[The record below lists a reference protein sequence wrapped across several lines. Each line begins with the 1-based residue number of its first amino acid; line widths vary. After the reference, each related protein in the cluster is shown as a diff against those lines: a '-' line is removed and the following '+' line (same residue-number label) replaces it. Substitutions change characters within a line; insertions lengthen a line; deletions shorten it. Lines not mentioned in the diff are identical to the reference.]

1 MENTMQDVLT
11 KLKSQ
16 RRLNL
21 QLAFG
26 LFFLI
31 LVGLY
36 TFSHNANL
44 MMQGTNMRFQVIG
57 LIAAAVGELFMLY
70 AFVVALFSA
79 GGQRVAAVL
88 SDVAMLA
95 VLLFNTVVDYANVS
109 GNMPTDGRWLFDLYT
124 TYGAPILIVIVLVT
138 GLHFILHL
146 DHAVRFHSAEIA
158 ADIAE
163 KEIETAAIYTAKDQM
178 VKEMANPAH
187 ANRLHE
193 VMQDKVVSIIDH
205 IAKKRA

>member
-1 MENTMQDVLT
+1 MDTMQDVVT

-16 RRLNL
+16 RRLNV

-44 MMQGTNMRFQVIG
+44 MMRGTNARFQVIG

-70 AFVVALFSA
+70 AFVVALYSA
-79 GGQRVAAVL
+79 GGQRAAAIL
-88 SDVAMLA
+88 SDVAMLT

-109 GNMPTDGRWLFDLYT
+109 GNMPRDGRWLFDLYA
-124 TYGAPILIVIVLVT
+124 TYGAPIVIVIVLVT

-146 DHAVRFHSAEIA
+146 DHAVRAHSASISA
-158 ADIAE
+158 FVAE
-163 KEIETAAIYTAKDQM
+163 QDLETTAVYTLRNQM
-178 VKEMANPAH
+178 IKEMANPAH
-187 ANRLHE
+187 ANRLHQA
-193 VMQDKVVSIIDH
+193 VQDKVTNIIDY